1 MSNHK
6 TQVTVSNFEQLKQE
20 FLMNI
25 KAVVTFEEIPDDLI
39 INWDQTSIKYIPVS
53 AWTMAEH
60 KSKRVEVSGIE
71 DKRQITAAFAA
82 SLFGS
87 FLPVVS

>member
-1 MSNHK
+1 
-6 TQVTVSNFEQLKQE
+6 
-20 FLMNI
+20 MNI

-39 INWDQTSIKYIPVS
+39 INWDQTGIKCIPVS

-71 DKRQITAAFAA
+71 DKRQITATFAA
-82 SLFGS
+82 SLPGS
-87 FLPVVS
+87 FLTSAVGLSRQNKQVSPFN